1 MLNKTL
7 TQSSLLLGV
16 LALGIVAGS
25 PGMAAL
31 NLQPNLSNLGE
42 GLQVASRFRLRLGS
56 RPSRYR
62 LGAFRRGAS
71 CLPEGA
77 ELTALIPPVTST
89 EPDADIQDADIQAE
103 AELASEEIAVDESA
117 LADAPLN
124 QPENEVDPELTVPV
138 DATTVEHPA
147 FFVYIPALD
156 GPTTAQFTLQSDPND
171 PLAVEELVNVRF
183 TVSGEEGI
191 VGIWLPET
199 TPPLQTDRQYYWQ
212 MSVECNAEKLTEN
225 PVISGWVQRVGLD
238 QPLPETAAQQAAFY
252 AEQGIWQDALSTL
265 ATLRYGNPDNAAF
278 ITDWQALME
287 AAGLE
292 GFADQP
298 IVQMVEL
305 E

>member
-1 MLNKTL
+1 
-7 TQSSLLLGV
+7 
-16 LALGIVAGS
+16 
-25 PGMAAL
+25 
-31 NLQPNLSNLGE
+31 
-42 GLQVASRFRLRLGS
+42 LGS

-77 ELTALIPPVTST
+77 ELTPLIPPVAST
-89 EPDADIQDADIQAE
+89 VEPDAEQVIQPEADSQSAVPEDAVELVSSTDQPLADQTL
-103 AELASEEIAVDESA
+103 APELA
-117 LADAPLN
+117 
-124 QPENEVDPELTVPV
+124 VPV
-138 DATTVEHPA
+138 DATVAEHPA
-147 FFVYIPALD
+147 FFVYVPELD
-156 GPTTAQFTLQSDPND
+156 APTTAQFTLQTDPTD

-191 VGIWLPET
+191 VGIWLSDTAPSLE
-199 TPPLQTDRQYYWQ
+199 TDRQYYWQ

-225 PVISGWVQRVGLD
+225 PVVSGWVRRVVLAE
-238 QPLPETAAQQAAFY
+238 PLPETAVQQVAFY

-265 ATLRYGNPDNAAF
+265 AMLRYDNPNNPAF
-278 ITDWQALME
+278 ITDWRELME

-298 IVQMVEL
+298 VVQMVEL